1 MKIYRKRQAKTY
13 SREEREARVAHLVDR
28 IKRTEGRIT
37 SQRLGIIRALAYS
50 DHHPSAED
58 IYNELRPTF
67 PTLSIATVY
76 KTLER
81 LKGMGEVLELE
92 FREGRNRYDG
102 MKPEPHTHLMCTAC
116 GKIVDLDFELPVG
129 RASSVARASGFQLG
143 GVRFDLYG
151 VCDDCRRKG

>member
-1 MKIYRKRQAKTY
+1 MT
-13 SREEREARVAHLVDR
+13 HLVGR
-28 IKRTEGRIT
+28 LKQAEGRIT
-37 SQRLGIIRALAYS
+37 SQRLGIIRALVHN
-50 DHHPSAED
+50 DNHPSAED
-58 IYNELRPTF
+58 IYRELRPTF

-116 GKIVDLDFELPVG
+116 GKILDLDFDLPLA
-129 RASSVARASGFQLG
+129 RASSVVRASGFQLG
-143 GVRFDLYG
+143 GVRLDLYG
-151 VCDDCRRKG
+151 VCGGCRR